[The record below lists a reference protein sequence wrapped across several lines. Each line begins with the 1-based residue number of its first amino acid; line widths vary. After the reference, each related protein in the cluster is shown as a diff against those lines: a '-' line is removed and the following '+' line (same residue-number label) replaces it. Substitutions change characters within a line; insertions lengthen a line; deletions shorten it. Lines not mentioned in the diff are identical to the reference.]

1 MTEAKASSKQLGE
14 QLLEKGLITR
24 EQLWEALRVQSK
36 TGDRLGNILVKMG
49 MVSQDEVDQI
59 LGLAPSVSLDT
70 IDSDLLKTVPEQLIR
85 KYLAIP
91 VKREG
96 QKLILAMAD
105 PSNVLAVDDFRLIL
119 GCEVEPVQVAAEDLE
134 AAIQKH
140 FGIPQFD
147 KAFDDFDLQIA
158 GGDEEE
164 QDEENLIDDAP
175 IVRLVNSVFMQ
186 AIEMN
191 ASDIH
196 IEPQETGLRVRYR
209 VDGVLREIAHLPKKI
224 RPAVISRIKIMSEMD
239 IAEKRV
245 PQDGRIPLRAG
256 RRDFDLRVSTLPT
269 TYGEKVVSRLLD
281 KSGMQNYRIEQ
292 LGFHPE
298 NLKKFRSALRN
309 AYGML
314 LITGPTGS
322 GKTTTLYAALNQI
335 NTIERN
341 IVTVEDPVEYM
352 LVGINQTQVNVK
364 AGMTFAAGLRSI
376 LRQDP
381 DVIMVGEIRD
391 GETAD
396 IAMRAA
402 ITGHLV
408 LSTLHTND
416 AAGAVGRL
424 VDMGVEPF
432 MVSASLLG
440 IVAQRLVRRICTEC
454 KEAYELPLHAPERQF
469 MGLESTAPV
478 MLHRGTGCGRCGN
491 SGYKGRVAVH
501 EVLMVNPAIRPLI
514 SGNKP
519 ADKIK
524 QKAVELGMIT
534 LKADGVYKVLEGL
547 TTVDEVMR
555 VAYVGEE

>member
-1 MTEAKASSKQLGE
+1 MFEAKSSRKRLGE
-14 QLLEKGLITR
+14 ELVERGLITK
-24 EQLWEALRVQSK
+24 EQLWEALRTQSK
-36 TGDRLGNILVKMG
+36 TGDRLGVVLVRMG
-49 MVSQDEVDQI
+49 VVSNHDVDGI
-59 LGLAPSVSLDT
+59 LGICPSVSLDS
-70 IDSDLLKTVPEQLIR
+70 IDSTLLKTVPEQLIR
-85 KYLAIP
+85 KYQAVP
-91 VKREG
+91 VKRDG
-96 QKLILAMAD
+96 QTLTLAMAD
-105 PSNVLAVDDFRLIL
+105 PSNVLAMDDFRLIL
-119 GCEVEPVQVAAEDLE
+119 GCEVEPVQVSVEE
-134 AAIQKH
+134 IESAIQKH

-147 KAFDDFDLQIA
+147 KAFDDFDLQVA
-158 GGDEEE
+158 ADEEDE
-164 QDEENLIDDAP
+164 QDDHNLVDDAP
-175 IVRLVNSVFMQ
+175 VVKLVNSIFLQ
-186 AIEMN
+186 AIDMN

-196 IEPQETGLRVRYR
+196 LEPQESGIRIRYR
-209 VDGVLREIAHLPKKI
+209 VDGVLREIAHLPRKI

-245 PQDGRIPLRAG
+245 PQDGRIPLKAG
-256 RRDFDLRVSTLPT
+256 TREIDLRVSTLPT
-269 TYGEKVVSRLLD
+269 TYGEKVVARLLD

-292 LGFHPE
+292 LGFQPE

-416 AAGAVGRL
+416 AAGCVGRL

-440 IVAQRLVRRICTEC
+440 VVAQRLVRRICTEC
-454 KEAYELPLHAPERQF
+454 KGSYQLPEHAPERQF
-469 MGLESTAPV
+469 MGLDATAPV
-478 MLHRGTGCGRCGN
+478 TLYRGAGCTRCGN
-491 SGYKGRVAVH
+491 SGYKGRVAIH
-501 EVLMVNPAIRPLI
+501 EVMMVSPALRPLI
-514 SGNKP
+514 SANKP
-519 ADKIK
+519 ADVLK
-524 QKAVELGMIT
+524 QKAVEQGMIT
-534 LKADGVYKVLEGL
+534 LKADGIYKVLEGI
-547 TTVDEVMR
+547 TTVEGVMR

>member
-1 MTEAKASSKQLGE
+1 MSEAKCSRKRLGE
-14 QLLEKGLITR
+14 KLVEKSLITR
-24 EQLWEALRVQSK
+24 EQLWEALRIQSK
-36 TGDRLGNILVKMG
+36 TGEALGVILVKIG
-49 MVSQDEVDQI
+49 VVSQEEVEQI
-59 LGLAPSVSLDT
+59 LGLSQSVSLDA
-70 IDSDLLKTVPEQLIR
+70 IDCDLLKTVPEQLIR
-85 KYLAIP
+85 KYRAIP
-91 VKREG
+91 VRKDG
-96 QKLILAMAD
+96 LKLTLAMAD
-105 PSNVLAVDDFRLIL
+105 PSNVLAMDDFRLIL
-119 GCEVEPVQVAAEDLE
+119 GCEIEPVQVSLEDIE

-147 KAFDDFDLQIA
+147 KAFDDFDLQVA
-158 GGDEEE
+158 GEYEEDP
-164 QDEENLIDDAP
+164 DEENLIDDAP
-175 IVRLVNSVFMQ
+175 VVRLVNSIFLQ

-196 IEPQETGLRVRYR
+196 LEPQETGLRVRYR
-209 VDGVLREIAHLPKKI
+209 VDGVLREIAHIPKKV
-224 RPAVISRIKIMSEMD
+224 RPAVISRVKIMSEMD

-245 PQDGRIPLRAG
+245 PQDGRIPLKAG
-256 RRDFDLRVSTLPT
+256 NREIDLRVSTLPT
-269 TYGEKVVSRLLD
+269 TYGEKVVARLLD

-335 NTIERN
+335 NTVERN

-416 AAGAVGRL
+416 AAGSIGRI

-432 MVSASLLG
+432 MVSASVLG
-440 IVAQRLVRRICTEC
+440 VVAQRLVRRICKDC
-454 KEAYELPLHAPERQF
+454 KEAYQLPENASERHF
-469 MGLESTAPV
+469 MGLDPKAPV
-478 MLHRGTGCGRCGN
+478 TVYRGSGCTRCGN

-501 EVLMVNPAIRPLI
+501 EVMMVGSELRPLI
-514 SGNKP
+514 SSNQP
-519 ADKIK
+519 ADIIK
-524 QKAVELGMIT
+524 LKAIETGMIT
-534 LKADGVYKVLEGL
+534 LKADGVYKALEGL
-547 TTVDEVMR
+547 TTVEEVMR
-555 VAYVGEE
+555 VAYVGED